1 MTGGFGL
8 ERARRLLALPGA
20 WLEALPGPRYGLR
33 AGPDRRA
40 RIMLT
45 LDETDFHA
53 LTVEPGLRIR
63 PHGGWA
69 ARSGSAP
76 APPGAGPGRPGVIE
90 GSRTLMQANGE
101 AVERRAN
108 LATSP
113 VAWLAGRMNA
123 DGRPWL
129 SRAEIAGAEQLALDA
144 ERALRGQSVTMRW
157 DGLPRAGSGG
167 GPRRE
172 PGNTAMAAA
181 LRVERALAAC
191 GPARAIVQAICLN
204 ATPLQLAEQDLG
216 LRRRTGKTLLKHGL
230 TLLARHYRLM

>member
-1 MTGGFGL
+1 MSGDFRL
-8 ERARRLLALPGA
+8 ERARRLLTLPGA
-20 WLEALPGPRYGLR
+20 WVEGLPGQRYGLR

-45 LDETDFHA
+45 LDETDFQA
-53 LTVEPGLRIR
+53 LTVAPGLRTR
-63 PHGGWA
+63 AQGGWA
-69 ARSGSAP
+69 ARSATPPALP
-76 APPGAGPGRPGVIE
+76 APEPGRPGMIE
-90 GSRTLMQANGE
+90 GTRTLMQADGE
-101 AVERRAN
+101 AAERRAN

-113 VAWLAGRMNA
+113 ITWLAGRMDA

-129 SRAEIAGAEQLALDA
+129 SRAEIAGAEQLTLDA

-157 DGLPRAGSGG
+157 DALPRARSGG
-167 GPRRE
+167 GLRRE
-172 PGNTAMAAA
+172 PGEMAMTAA

-191 GPARAIVQAICLN
+191 GTARAMVQAICLN

>member
-20 WLEALPGPRYGLR
+20 WLEALPGERYGLR

-40 RIMLT
+40 RIMQT
-45 LDETDFHA
+45 LDEADFSA

-63 PHGGWA
+63 PRGGWA
-69 ARSGSAP
+69 ARSGT
-76 APPGAGPGRPGVIE
+76 PPFPPPTPPGRPGVID
-90 GSRTLMQANGE
+90 GGRTLMQANGE

-113 VAWLAGRMNA
+113 VAWLAGRTNA
-123 DGRPWL
+123 DGQPWL
-129 SRAEIAGAEQLALDA
+129 SRAEIAGAEQLTRDA
-144 ERALRGQSVTMRW
+144 EQALRGQNVTMRW
-157 DGLPRAGSGG
+157 DALPRTGSGG
-167 GPRRE
+167 GQRRE
-172 PGNTAMAAA
+172 PGDLAMAAA

-191 GPARAIVQAICLN
+191 GPAREMVQAICLN
-204 ATPLQLAEQDLG
+204 ATPLQLAEQGLG